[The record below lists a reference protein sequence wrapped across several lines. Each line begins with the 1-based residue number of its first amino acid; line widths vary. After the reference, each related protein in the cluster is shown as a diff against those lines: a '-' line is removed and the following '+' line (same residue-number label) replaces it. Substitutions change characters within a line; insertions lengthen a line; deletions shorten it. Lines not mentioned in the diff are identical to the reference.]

1 MKTKT
6 FNNIWIEKVRK
17 QNDPS
22 NQKFDLLR
30 YILKLFIPI
39 LSIITVTIVII
50 WALEISSSTFAPI
63 GEKNENF
70 NKDIMLGL
78 KFYTNNY
85 KNKPIEIRANS
96 AQKYDKNE
104 EIIVLDQ
111 PNGNTSLSK
120 EAIINFS
127 AKKGIY
133 NTKLGQLKLLDD
145 VHLWSSKGTNFFTDN
160 ISYDID
166 SGVFKGDRI
175 ILVNGP
181 WGSLEGKGFI
191 FKTKIST
198 IKVKGRPLLNLKTE
212 ND

>member
-1 MKTKT
+1 MTKKATRRSFIKKTSGT
-6 FNNIWIEKVRK
+6 LAAATLATPF
-17 QNDPS
+17 
-22 NQKFDLLR
+22 
-30 YILKLFIPI
+30 
-39 LSIITVTIVII
+39 
-50 WALEISSSTFAPI
+50 
-63 GEKNENF
+63 
-70 NKDIMLGL
+70 
-78 KFYTNNY
+78 
-85 KNKPIEIRANS
+85 
-96 AQKYDKNE
+96 
-104 EIIVLDQ
+104 
-111 PNGNTSLSK
+111 
-120 EAIINFS
+120 INFS

-166 SGVFKGDRI
+166 SGVFIGDRI